1 MTTSSYP
8 VSAETRL
15 AAWAAREGQAS
26 PADTEFSEPNAND
39 VVERPDEAEADV
51 AAQHVATMQPGGEYD
66 RLQQQLVTTTFV
78 IGVGIAIALAW
89 VYPINVALNYG
100 LGALGGVVYF
110 RMLARGVARIGR
122 ANHRLGPSRLALV
135 AALVIVA
142 TRVDSLQ
149 VLPIFLGFLTYKVA
163 LLIYAVQVLSR
174 LAKPKSS

>member
-1 MTTSSYP
+1 MTISSYP

-26 PADTEFSEPNAND
+26 PADTQASEFTASEELPH
-39 VVERPDEAEADV
+39 EAEVEAPV
-51 AAQHVATMQPGGEYD
+51 VATMQPGGEYD
-66 RLQQQLVTTTFV
+66 RLQQRLVTTTFV
-78 IGVGIAIALAW
+78 IGVVIAIALAW
-89 VYPINVALNYG
+89 VYPVNVALNYG

-122 ANHRLGPSRLALV
+122 ANRRLGPSRLALV